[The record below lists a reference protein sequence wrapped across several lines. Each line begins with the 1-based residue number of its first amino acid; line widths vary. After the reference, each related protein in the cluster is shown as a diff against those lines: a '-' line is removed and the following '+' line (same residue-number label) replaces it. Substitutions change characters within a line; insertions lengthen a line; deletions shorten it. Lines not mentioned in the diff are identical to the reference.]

1 MVEKNFQFE
10 IKVNDTSDKIT
21 NDPYIIIWKVN
32 IKCLKLFR
40 PLYSA
45 KNLLADVP
53 KKFVT
58 KVVIIR
64 EKLNNMLMEPRTSLP
79 KVRATRKLNINGTIP
94 INDRAKPV

>member
-1 MVEKNFQFE
+1 MFKTF
-10 IKVNDTSDKIT
+10 S
-21 NDPYIIIWKVN
+21 P
-32 IKCLKLFR
+32 
-40 PLYSA
+40 PYSA

-94 INDRAKPV
+94 INDRAKPVYSEFFTIRFLNKRKVLLIFASVNDNC